1 MEKDNY
7 GNKLVREISSLSLLF
22 ISIFLFLSILSYSPT
37 DPSFNVASSSTRVK
51 NFGGI
56 VGAYIGGLIVELFG
70 NAAWLFPFLFLWS
83 GLCIFFEELRFHWY
97 RIVGLFFVILFL
109 LMFFASE
116 FGNSIYIGKVHG
128 GGYIGTWLYYLIDK
142 YLNFAGTILV
152 WIFLIVVGVQLIFL
166 FLWKDIFIYMGNLA
180 GKTINRIIDIFF
192 SIKKEN
198 HSFNINNS
206 KKESDSNELKIP
218 VRQYKEEKRE
228 IKTVIEK
235 KSNSQKEKK
244 QDLSDKKSDIQINSI
259 DPYPSIDLLDP
270 VKKQDNHIDTK
281 YFDEMSNRLL
291 ACLKDFGV
299 EGELLN
305 IKPGP
310 VVTMFEFRP
319 APGIKI
325 SKIAQLN
332 NDLALALK
340 ALAVRIE
347 APIPG
352 KDYIGIEIPNIKRKI
367 VYFREIVESKSFQ
380 DSKSNLPIVLGQD
393 IQGKPRVED
402 LAKMP
407 HLLVAGAT
415 GAGKSVCLNS
425 IIISLLMRFSP
436 EEVKFLLIDPKRIE
450 MASYSSLPHLIHPV
464 VVDMDLAKTALEWAV
479 SEMENRYDKMAEIGA
494 RNIYSYNEKIKKQ
507 EIQESDESPMPYLV
521 IVIDELAD
529 LMLTAGK
536 EAEAKIIRLAQLA
549 RAAGIHLILATQR
562 PSVDVVTGLIKANF
576 PARVAFQVTSKHDSR
591 TILDNVGAENLL
603 GKGDMLFKPPAGR
616 IQRIHGAYIS
626 DGEINRIIKF
636 WEDKYPQKVHM
647 DLKEWKKEKEQ
658 DTKIEGGN
666 DIYNDPMYQEAVK
679 FVMEQD
685 KISISMLQRYLRI
698 GFNKAARFIE
708 MMEKEGIIGPQE
720 GSKPRMVIKK

>member
-1 MEKDNY
+1 MEKGNY
-7 GNKLVREISSLSLLF
+7 GNKLVREIWSLTLLF
-22 ISIFLFLSILSYSPT
+22 VCIFLFLSIFSYSPK
-37 DPSFNVASSSTRVK
+37 DPSFNVATSITKVR

-56 VGAYIGGLIVELFG
+56 IGAYLGGLVVELFG
-70 NAAWLFPFLFLWS
+70 NVSWLVPFLFLWS
-83 GLCIFFEELRFHWY
+83 GLCVFLEKLRLRWY
-97 RIVGLFFVILFL
+97 RIVGLFFLILFL
-109 LMFFASE
+109 LMFFASK
-116 FGNSIYIGKVHG
+116 FGNSVYIKNIHG
-128 GGYIGTWLYYLIDK
+128 GGYIGNWLFSMTNK
-142 YLNFAGTILV
+142 YFSFGGTLLV
-152 WIFLIVVGVQLIFL
+152 WTFLIVIGVQLTFL
-166 FLWKDIFIYMGNLA
+166 FLWKDIFRYIGNVLFISL
-180 GKTINRIIDIFF
+180 KWIKNVFCSREKNRTHFKSENSKNE
-192 SIKKEN
+192 SISRQLKILNKEHNETKKEIISTKKDTN
-198 HSFNINNS
+198 TKKQKKQEYN
-206 KKESDSNELKIP
+206 KKEIP
-218 VRQYKEEKRE
+218 
-228 IKTVIEK
+228 
-235 KSNSQKEKK
+235 
-244 QDLSDKKSDIQINSI
+244 I
-259 DPYPSIDLLDP
+259 DVETSYPSVDLLDP
-270 VKKQDNHIDTK
+270 LKNQDNEIDTK
-281 YFDEMSNRLL
+281 YFDDMSNRLI

-340 ALAVRIE
+340 AVAVRIE

-352 KDYIGIEIPNIKRKI
+352 KDYIGIEIPNKNRKI
-367 VYFREIVESKSFQ
+367 VYFREIVQSKVFQ
-380 DSKSNLPIVLGQD
+380 QSKANLPIVLGQD
-393 IQGKPRVED
+393 IQGRPRVED
-402 LAKMP
+402 LARMP

-436 EEVKFLLIDPKRIE
+436 EDVKFLLIDPKRIE
-450 MASYSSLPHLIHPV
+450 MASYSQLPHLIHPV
-464 VVDMDLAKTALEWAV
+464 VVDMELAKTALEWAV
-479 SEMENRYDKMAEIGA
+479 SEMEYRYDKMAEIGA
-494 RNIYSYNEKIKKQ
+494 RNIYGYNEKIKKGD
-507 EIQESDESPMPYLV
+507 IQDSNQSPMPYLV
-521 IVIDELAD
+521 IVIDEMAD

-591 TILDNVGAENLL
+591 TILDNVGAEHLL

-636 WEDKYPQKVHM
+636 WEQKYPKTDHM
-647 DLKEWKKEKEQ
+647 DLKEWKIEKEQ
-658 DTKIEGGN
+658 DKRIDSGDDE
-666 DIYNDPMYQEAVK
+666 YSDPLYQDAVK

-685 KISISMLQRYLRI
+685 RISISMLQRYLRI
-698 GFNKAARFIE
+698 GFNKAARFVE

-720 GSKPRMVIKK
+720 GSKPRIVIKK

>member
-7 GNKLVREISSLSLLF
+7 GNKLVREICSLTLIF
-22 ISIFLFLSILSYSPT
+22 VSIFLFLSIFSYSPK
-37 DPSFNVASSSTRVK
+37 DPSFNVATSITKVR

-56 VGAYIGGLIVELFG
+56 VGAYIGGLVVELFG
-70 NAAWLFPFLFLWS
+70 NVSWLVPFLFLWS
-83 GLCIFFEELRFHWY
+83 GLCVFFEKLRLRWY

-109 LMFFASE
+109 LMFFASK
-116 FGNSIYIGKVHG
+116 FGNSFYIKNVHG
-128 GGYIGTWLYYLIDK
+128 GGYIGNWLFLMTNRY
-142 YLNFAGTILV
+142 FSFGGTLLV
-152 WIFLIVVGVQLIFL
+152 WSFLIIIGIQLTFL
-166 FLWKDIFIYMGNLA
+166 FLWKDIFWYITNFFFIALKWIKNIFGL
-180 GKTINRIIDIFF
+180 INKDRSYF
-192 SIKKEN
+192 K
-198 HSFNINNS
+198 INNS
-206 KKESDSNELKIP
+206 KNESISKGLKLPNKEHNETKKEIISSNNDSNREKSKK
-218 VRQYKEEKRE
+218 QEDNKEEIS
-228 IKTVIEK
+228 IKTET
-235 KSNSQKEKK
+235 S
-244 QDLSDKKSDIQINSI
+244 
-259 DPYPSIDLLDP
+259 YPSVDLLDP
-270 VKKQDNHIDTK
+270 IKNQENEIDTK
-281 YFDEMSNRLL
+281 YFDEISNRLI
-291 ACLKDFGV
+291 ACLNDFGV

-310 VVTMFEFRP
+310 VVTVFEFRP

-340 ALAVRIE
+340 AVAVRIE

-352 KDYIGIEIPNIKRKI
+352 KDYIGIEIPNKTRKI
-367 VYFREIVESKSFQ
+367 VYFREIVESEVFQ
-380 DSKSNLPIVLGQD
+380 QSKANLPIVLGQD
-393 IQGKPRVED
+393 IQGRPRVED

-450 MASYSSLPHLIHPV
+450 MASYSQLPHLIHPV
-464 VVDMDLAKTALEWAV
+464 VVDMELAKTALEWAV
-479 SEMENRYDKMAEIGA
+479 SEMEYRYDKMAEIGA
-494 RNIYSYNEKIKKQ
+494 RNIYGYNEKIKKG
-507 EIQESDESPMPYLV
+507 EIQDSDESPMPYLV
-521 IVIDELAD
+521 IVIDEMAD

-616 IQRIHGAYIS
+616 IERIHGSYIS

-636 WEDKYPQKVHM
+636 WEEKYPKADHL
-647 DLKEWKKEKEQ
+647 DFKEWKMEREQ
-658 DTKIEGGN
+658 DNRIESGE
-666 DIYNDPMYQEAVK
+666 DEYSDPLYQEAVK

-685 KISISMLQRYLRI
+685 RISISMLQRYLRI
-698 GFNKAARFIE
+698 GFNKAARFVE
-708 MMEKEGIIGPQE
+708 MMEKQGIIGPQE
-720 GSKPRMVIKK
+720 GSKPRVVLKK